1 MLCMHTNMVCV
12 CVRECV
18 CTIHRGAA
26 ELDAEI
32 ALLKAEVEACNTKF
46 AEKAKASRFRHG
58 AAGEPGSGEASGGR
72 ARYSIYSL

>member
-12 CVRECV
+12 CVRESV

-46 AEKAKASRFRHG
+46 AEEAKARRFRHG
-58 AAGEPGSGEASGGR
+58 GAREPGQWRSV
-72 ARYSIYSL
+72 